1 MASKTFTVTVQSTG
15 GGNKYFIDGVQQKAL
30 TLFEGSSYRFDQSDS
45 SNATHPLRLSTT
57 SDGTHN
63 SGSEYTTGVT
73 TNGTPGQAGAYTEIT
88 VADNAPTLYYY
99 CSSHSG
105 MGGQALTEAP
115 QDFTITVVSTGGGNK
130 YFVDGVQQ
138 ATLKLAKG
146 AAYRLDQSAGSNGGH
161 PLRFSTTND
170 GTHGGGSEYTVG
182 ITTNGS
188 AGYSGAYTQILV
200 ADDAPSDLYYYC
212 TNHSGMGGAAYT
224 YSNAWGALEW
234 NQGSWAAQ
242 GDVGLS
248 VTGNSFTSAIGNAT
262 AEGII
267 QVGWGGDTWGENEWG
282 DLSGSQPTITGVSM
296 SSAIGSETV
305 TADANVTVSGLTLAS
320 AQGEEVA
327 GISFLFEAT
336 GLSISS
342 AIGQAQHGIG
352 AIITGISMSA
362 TIGVASVDESE
373 LTGIGWGRKRWGNLA
388 WGGAYSVIPTGQQI
402 TSAIGSVAASADHSV
417 SVTTAGQITM
427 TQGSHSEKIDQD
439 IFVQAASDQL
449 DGFVGSPEV
458 GGLAIVDV
466 TGVSMSITTDDV
478 IAGLKT
484 PVDVTGVQAT
494 LTQGNTSLVQ
504 TTVEPVSGL
513 SATMALGQH
522 AEIPGQVIGVSGLQI
537 TSALGEEAQTA
548 NALVTPTG
556 IVLTSSVG
564 NSNVTPW
571 SEVDL
576 GVNNSWQPVD
586 LAA

>member
-15 GGNKYFIDGVQQKAL
+15 SGNKYLIDGVQQKAL
-30 TLFEGSSYRFDQSDS
+30 TLFEGSSYRFDQSDNTN
-45 SNATHPLRLSTT
+45 SNHPLRFSTT
-57 SDGTHN
+57 DNGTHAG
-63 SGSEYTTGVT
+63 GSEYTVGVV
-73 TNGTPGQAGAYTEIT
+73 TNGVPGQAGAYTEIT

-99 CSSHSG
+99 CTQHSG
-105 MGGQALTEAP
+105 MGGQALTVAP
-115 QDFTITVVSTGGGNK
+115 QDFTITVVSTGSGNK
-130 YFVDGVQQ
+130 YYVDGVQQ
-138 ATLKLAKG
+138 ATLHLAKG
-146 AAYRLDQSAGSNGGH
+146 AAYRLDQSNGSNGGH
-161 PLRFSTTND
+161 PLRFSTTSD
-170 GTHGGGSEYTVG
+170 GSHAGGSEYTVG
-182 ITTNGS
+182 ITTNGNP
-188 AGYSGAYTQILV
+188 GYSGAYTQILV
-200 ADDAPSDLYYYC
+200 SNDAPSDLYYYC
-212 TNHSGMGGAAYT
+212 TNHSGMGGYVYT
-224 YSNAWGALEW
+224 YSNVWGALEW

-248 VTGNSFTSAIGNAT
+248 VTGNTLTSAIGSAS

-267 QVGWGGDTWGENEWG
+267 QIGWGGDAWNENEWG
-282 DLSGSQPTITGVSM
+282 DLSGSQPTITGQSLT
-296 SSAIGSETV
+296 SAIGSESV
-305 TADANVTVSGLTLAS
+305 TADANVSVTGLTLSSAS
-320 AQGEEVA
+320 GEETA

-342 AIGQAQHGIG
+342 SIGQAQHGIG
-352 AIITGISMSA
+352 AIVTGISMSA

-373 LTGIGWGRKRWGNLA
+373 LTGIGWGRRAWGNLA
-388 WGGAYSVIPTGQQI
+388 WGEAYSVAPVGQTI
-402 TSAIGSVAASADHSV
+402 SSAIGTVAASADHAV

-494 LTQGNTSLVQ
+494 LAQGNTELVQ

-556 IVLTSSVG
+556 IVLTGTVG